1 MKKLVAFILCMAL
14 VITCVACFAA
24 CNPKKDDDFSVK
36 QYDYDAISDTCTSA
50 DGKYEV
56 AFVTDVGQ
64 LKDKSFNQ
72 GTWEGLKRYAY
83 ENSKTYKYYQPA
95 NGDQATDAD
104 RFNAMKAAVDNGAQI
119 VVCAGFLQETALKQ
133 AASTYPDT
141 KFVFIDGY
149 PIGYDNVAPISYQE
163 EQSGYLAGYAAVME
177 GYTKLGFAGGG
188 GGANPACCRFG
199 YGFLQGADAAAAVK
213 NVDVTVKYSWLYGGA
228 FGPSTELQTML
239 SGWYST
245 GTEVIFCCGGTMC
258 KSAFAAASANQG
270 KVIGVDVDQSAE
282 SSTVITSAM
291 KGLRESVMIALGKFY
306 EGKFSDLAG
315 VSTVLGAADDAV
327 GLPTATWSMKNFTL
341 KDYTELFEKMKK
353 GEIAVDNNAANYN
366 KAYTH
371 VTVEEI
377 K

>member
-199 YGFLQGADAAAAVK
+199 YGFLQGADAAAAV
-213 NVDVTVKYSWLYGGA
+213 
-228 FGPSTELQTML
+228 
-239 SGWYST
+239 
-245 GTEVIFCCGGTMC
+245 
-258 KSAFAAASANQG
+258 
-270 KVIGVDVDQSAE
+270 
-282 SSTVITSAM
+282 
-291 KGLRESVMIALGKFY
+291 
-306 EGKFSDLAG
+306 
-315 VSTVLGAADDAV
+315 
-327 GLPTATWSMKNFTL
+327 
-341 KDYTELFEKMKK
+341 
-353 GEIAVDNNAANYN
+353 
-366 KAYTH
+366 
-371 VTVEEI
+371 
-377 K
+377 

>member
-1 MKKLVAFILCMAL
+1 
-14 VITCVACFAA
+14 
-24 CNPKKDDDFSVK
+24 
-36 QYDYDAISDTCTSA
+36 
-50 DGKYEV
+50 
-56 AFVTDVGQ
+56 
-64 LKDKSFNQ
+64 
-72 GTWEGLKRYAY
+72 
-83 ENSKTYKYYQPA
+83 
-95 NGDQATDAD
+95 
-104 RFNAMKAAVDNGAQI
+104 
-119 VVCAGFLQETALKQ
+119 
-133 AASTYPDT
+133 
-141 KFVFIDGY
+141 
-149 PIGYDNVAPISYQE
+149 
-163 EQSGYLAGYAAVME
+163 
-177 GYTKLGFAGGG
+177 
-188 GGANPACCRFG
+188 
-199 YGFLQGADAAAAVK
+199 
-213 NVDVTVKYSWLYGGA
+213 
-228 FGPSTELQTML
+228 
-239 SGWYST
+239 
-245 GTEVIFCCGGTMC
+245 MC

>member
-1 MKKLVAFILCMAL
+1 MKKVVAFILCMAL

-24 CNPKKDDDFSVK
+24 CN
-36 QYDYDAISDTCTSA
+36 DTAKTFEIA
-50 DGKYEV
+50 V
-56 AFVTDVGQ
+56 VTDVGQ

-72 GTWEGLKRYAY
+72 GTWEGLKRYAF
-83 ENSKTYKYYQPA
+83 ENNKTYKYYQPA

-104 RFNAMKAAVDNGAQI
+104 RFNAMKAAVDNGAKI

-133 AASTYPDT
+133 AAKAYPDT

-149 PIGYDNVAPISYQE
+149 PVGCENVAPISYQE

-213 NVDVTVKYSWLYGGA
+213 NVDVTVKYSWLYGSA

-306 EGKFSDLAG
+306 EGKFSELAG
-315 VSTVLGAADDAV
+315 KSTVLGAADDAV

-353 GEIAVDNNAANYN
+353 GEIAVDNNTENYN
-366 KAYTH
+366 KTYAH